1 MRVRYALA
9 AVEVSVDHGM
19 EVQHLIVS
27 PSVVQGK
34 SETAKKLLAGREGLN
49 CNATQYGSP
58 ILFVEHIFTRLGA
71 IEGCMSCTR
80 TDLDFPSRRACS
92 TRTTQCFL
100 L

>member
-1 MRVRYALA
+1 MRYALA
-9 AVEVSVDHGM
+9 ALVPLRLDNVV

-58 ILFVEHIFTRLGA
+58 ILFVEHIFT
-71 IEGCMSCTR
+71 T
-80 TDLDFPSRRACS
+80 
-92 TRTTQCFL
+92 
-100 L
+100 